1 MKQITQLG
9 ATLEEAI
16 SIALQQ
22 LNTTRNQVEVEVLQQ
37 AKKGF
42 LGFGTRQAEV
52 RVTLKEVEV
61 ENTASVE
68 ETEKF
73 DDVDDVNQV
82 IAEKID
88 MVQAEAQE
96 QEQEQEQ
103 AAHQEPAT
111 SPEEQEDPIESAK
124 NYLVSI
130 AKDMGINDLSIGT
143 QKQGKNILFK
153 LESEKAALLIGKRG
167 ATLNAL
173 QQLAQLIVNKSAKSF
188 LMVKLDVENYRERR
202 KQALELLAE
211 RMADKAIH
219 TGKKVSFEPMPSY
232 ERKVIHNALANRV
245 DIETYSEGTEPN
257 RYLVIEPLR

>member
-9 ATLEEAI
+9 ATVEEAI

-88 MVQAEAQE
+88 MVQA
-96 QEQEQEQ
+96 QEQEQ

-111 SPEEQEDPIESAK
+111 SLEEQEDPIESAK

>member
-9 ATLEEAI
+9 ATVEEAI

-88 MVQAEAQE
+88 MVQA